1 MQTGVANKMQT
12 TSSVGKREDILFK
25 QGMMVMMSYSE
36 LYHIHHQISQG
47 WRRLWF
53 ANWLCITKP
62 YIACIVIQTQ
72 RLQII
77 HPQKSERALSLKR
90 I

>member
-1 MQTGVANKMQT
+1 MQTSVANKMQT
-12 TSSVGKREDILFK
+12 TSSVGKREGILFN
-25 QGMMVMMSYSE
+25 QRMMMMMSNPK
-36 LYHIHHQISQG
+36 LNHIHYQISQD

-53 ANWLCITKP
+53 ANRLCIAKP

-77 HPQKSERALSLKR
+77 HPQKLERALSLKR